1 MYTELIYAAAPVVGS
16 IAVLIREIR
25 LTIIAIDRI
34 ETRKRKRIK

>member
-1 MYTELIYAAAPVVGS
+1 MYTELIYAAAAVVGS